1 MLACER
7 LTLRIGPRSLFQEFD
22 LELRRNEFWAVVGP
36 NGSGKTTLMQALAG
50 LRRAESG
57 RICLDGSPLSALSH
71 RSRARR
77 IGLLLQQENAEF
89 WGSVLEYVLLGR
101 YPYAGPWRGWGA
113 ADEAAAEDALAEV
126 GMRDFAAR
134 DYVTLSGGE
143 RQRARIAQLLAQAP
157 AWLLLDE
164 PLQHLDLNHQVR
176 TLALLR
182 SRAATRDGG
191 VIMVVHD
198 ALWAAHCCTHALLL
212 GEDGVVAT
220 GSAADVLTRERLEG
234 AYGCA
239 LKEFAANG
247 ARYLVPDI

>member
-1 MLACER
+1 MLACEAV
-7 LTLRIGPRSLFQEFD
+7 TLAIGRRPLFRDLNIEVRPR
-22 LELRRNEFWAVVGP
+22 EFWAVLGP

-50 LRRAESG
+50 LRRAQSG
-57 RICLDGSPLSALSH
+57 RVSLAGRPLDELPH
-71 RSRARR
+71 RERARR

-89 WGSVLEYVLLGR
+89 WGSVREYVLLGR
-101 YPYAGPWRGWGA
+101 YPHAGPWRSWIAGDLAA
-113 ADEAAAEDALAEV
+113 ADSALAEV
-126 GMRDFAAR
+126 DMVELAER
-134 DYVTLSGGE
+134 DYATLSGGE

-182 SRAATRDGG
+182 GRAAAGKGG
-191 VIMVVHD
+191 VVMVVHD

-212 GEDGVVAT
+212 GENRIVAS
-220 GSAADVLTRERLEG
+220 GSAADVLTRGRLEA

-239 LKEFAANG
+239 LKEFVRDG

>member
-7 LTLRIGPRSLFQEFD
+7 LTLRIGARSFFRELS
-22 LELRRNEFWAVVGP
+22 LELRANEFWAVVGP
-36 NGSGKTTLMQALAG
+36 NGSGKTTLMHTLAG

-57 RICLDGSPLSALSH
+57 RISLDGCPLSELPH

-89 WGSVLEYVLLGR
+89 WGNVLEYVLLGR
-101 YPYAGPWRGWGA
+101 YPYAGPWRGWGG
-113 ADEAAAEDALAEV
+113 ADVLAAEAALAEV
-126 GMRDFAAR
+126 GMSDFAAR
-134 DYVTLSGGE
+134 EYATLSGGE

-176 TLALLR
+176 TLSLLR
-182 SRAATRDGG
+182 EHAATAEGG
-191 VIMVVHD
+191 VVMVVHD

-212 GEDGVVAT
+212 GEDGMIAA
-220 GSAADVLTRERLEG
+220 GSAADVLTRARLET

-239 LKEFAANG
+239 LKEFTANG